1 LGILQKLLEGSDDF
15 LVRKLMRKDS
25 PERSIKNYITSFTF
39 YLRDKKNELR
49 IVKMKVK
56 RRDDEYFG
64 KCLGARL
71 RNDYS
76 HAILYASECLEM
88 RKLYKIV
95 FQCEL
100 ALEQMIIRLETLEIF
115 SEISYIMIFPVT
127 SVMKRVKD
135 EIIDFMPTISYDM
148 EIVMGKLNDVVSNM
162 TIDQIT
168 DINIEFSSEGSFDI
182 FNEAKIYAEKEVE
195 SKFPVIPKDATK
207 ILELE

>member
-1 LGILQKLLEGSDDF
+1 MLQKLLEGSDNI
-15 LVRKLMRKDS
+15 LVRKIMRKDFTG
-25 PERSIKNYITSFTF
+25 RSLKNYIASFTF

-49 IVKMKVK
+49 IMKLKVK

-64 KCLGARL
+64 KCLSARL

-135 EIIDFMPTISYDM
+135 EIIDFMPKISYDM
-148 EIVMGKLNDVVSNM
+148 EIVFGKLNDVVSKIK
-162 TIDQIT
+162 IDQIVN
-168 DINIEFSSEGSFDI
+168 INIELSSESSFDI
-182 FNEAKIYAEKEVE
+182 FNEAKMYAEKEVSE
-195 SKFPVIPKDATK
+195 FPVLPKDATR
-207 ILELE
+207 ILEME

>member
-1 LGILQKLLEGSDDF
+1 
-15 LVRKLMRKDS
+15 M
-25 PERSIKNYITSFTF
+25 KNYITSFTF

-64 KCLGARL
+64 KCLSARL
-71 RNDYS
+71 RNDFS

-100 ALEQMIIRLETLEIF
+100 ALEQIIIRLETLEIF

-135 EIIDFMPTISYDM
+135 EIIDFIPTISYDL
-148 EIVMGKLNDVVSNM
+148 EIVIGKLNDVVSN
-162 TIDQIT
+162 IAFDQIT
-168 DINIEFSSEGSFDI
+168 DINIEFSSENSFNI

-195 SKFPVIPKDATK
+195 SKFPVLPKDATK
-207 ILELE
+207 ILEME